1 MHGIGSMLII
11 ETRFVASDT
20 QEVEMGEESYFSL
33 QKGDKLKFHI
43 TPLVIS
49 DDNTIK
55 RMYIFAED
63 AKQFKTN
70 ETSCDIKGC
79 IFEL

>member
-1 MHGIGSMLII
+1 
-11 ETRFVASDT
+11 
-20 QEVEMGEESYFSL
+20 MGEESYFSL
-33 QKGDKLKFHI
+33 QKGEKLRFHI

-49 DDNTIK
+49 DDFTIK
-55 RMYIFAED
+55 RMNIFPED
-63 AKQFKTN
+63 PKQFKTN